1 MTVSNQIIAVLDAIC
16 EKFGI
21 VIDWTASNI
30 MPYLQDLCRRI
41 VTYEIAT
48 SVAWIILQVVILLL
62 AFYIRNKKIK
72 PLAEA
77 DDDDDY
83 CMVIATAIC
92 IVIAIIATVVICV
105 QVADIIKALTIPEI
119 TIYKFAKP
127 FLKGGC

>member
-1 MTVSNQIIAVLDAIC
+1 MTVPNQIIAVLDAIC

-30 MPYLQDLCRRI
+30 MPYLQDLCKRI

-48 SVAWIILQVVILLL
+48 SAAWIILQVVIVVL
-62 AFYIRNKKIK
+62 AFYIHNKKIK

-77 DDDDDY
+77 DDDDY
-83 CMVIATAIC
+83 CLVIATTIC
-92 IVIAIIATVVICV
+92 IVIAIIATIVICV

-119 TIYKFAKP
+119 TVYYFAKP
-127 FLKGGC
+127 FLKGVC

>member
-1 MTVSNQIIAVLDAIC
+1 MTASNQIIAVLDAIC
-16 EKFGI
+16 EKFGV

-30 MPYLQDLCRRI
+30 MPYLQGLCKRI
-41 VTYEIAT
+41 VSYEIAT

-72 PLAEA
+72 PLSEA
-77 DDDDDY
+77 DDDDFY
-83 CMVIATAIC
+83 LIIATAIC
-92 IVIAIIATVVICV
+92 IVIAIIATIIICV

>member
-21 VIDWTASNI
+21 VIDWTASNV
-30 MPYLQDLCRRI
+30 MPYLQDLCKRI

-48 SVAWIILQVVILLL
+48 SVAWIILQVVIVVL
-62 AFYIRNKKIK
+62 AFYIRNKKVK
-72 PLAEA
+72 PLSEM
-77 DDDDDY
+77 DDD
-83 CMVIATAIC
+83 VIATVTC
-92 IVIAIIATVVICV
+92 AIIAAIALIVVCV
-105 QVADIIKALTIPEI
+105 QVTDIIKALTIPEI

>member
-30 MPYLQDLCRRI
+30 MPYLQDLCKRI

-48 SVAWIILQVVILLL
+48 SVAWIILQVAVVFL
-62 AFYIRNKKIK
+62 AFYVRNKKIR

-77 DDDDDY
+77 DDDDY
-83 CMVIATAIC
+83 SLVVATVIC
-92 IVIAIIATVVICV
+92 AIIATIAIAVICV
-105 QVADIIKALTIPEI
+105 QAVDIIKALTIPEI

>member
-30 MPYLQDLCRRI
+30 MPYLQDLCKRI
-41 VTYEIAT
+41 VSYEIAT
-48 SVAWIILQVVILLL
+48 SVAWIVLQVVIVVL
-62 AFYIRNKKIK
+62 AFHIRNKKVK
-72 PLAEA
+72 PIAES
-77 DDDDDY
+77 DGDDY
-83 CMVIATAIC
+83 CIVIATTIC
-92 IVIAIIATVVICV
+92 IVIAIIATIVICV

>member
-30 MPYLQDLCRRI
+30 MPYLQDLCKRI

-48 SVAWIILQVVILLL
+48 SVAWIILQVVIVVL
-62 AFYIRNKKIK
+62 AFYIHNKKIK
-72 PLAEA
+72 PLSEEEG
-77 DDDDDY
+77 DDY
-83 CMVIATAIC
+83 FLAIASVACGVVAT
-92 IVIAIIATVVICV
+92 IAVVVICV

-119 TIYKFAKP
+119 TVYYFAKP

>member
-21 VIDWTASNI
+21 VVDWTASNV
-30 MPYLQDLCRRI
+30 MPYLQDLCKRI

-48 SVAWIILQVVILLL
+48 SAAWIILQVVIVVL
-62 AFYIRNKKIK
+62 AFYIRNKKVK
-72 PLAEA
+72 PLSEEEG
-77 DDDDDY
+77 DD
-83 CMVIATAIC
+83 CFLAIAAVACGVVAAI
-92 IVIAIIATVVICV
+92 ALVVICV

-119 TIYKFAKP
+119 TVYYFAKP

>member
-30 MPYLQDLCRRI
+30 MPYLQDLCHRI
-41 VTYEIAT
+41 VAYEIAT
-48 SVAWIILQVVILLL
+48 SAAWIILQVVIVFL
-62 AFYIRNKKIK
+62 AFYIRNKKIR

-77 DDDDDY
+77 DDDDY
-83 CMVIATAIC
+83 SLVVATVIC
-92 IVIAIIATVVICV
+92 AIIATIAIAVICV
-105 QVADIIKALTIPEI
+105 QAVDIIKALTIPEI

>member
-21 VIDWTASNI
+21 VIDWTASNV
-30 MPYLQDLCRRI
+30 MPYLQDLCKRI

-48 SVAWIILQVVILLL
+48 SVAWIISQVAILLL

-72 PLAEA
+72 PLAEL
-77 DDDDDY
+77 DDDDY
-83 CMVIATAIC
+83 FLVIATTIC
-92 IVIAIIATVVICV
+92 IVIAIIATIVICV

-119 TIYKFAKP
+119 TVYYFAKP